1 MRNITCL
8 FSFLH
13 DVSLLWFRLWST
25 CSTIVTWL
33 MTLAAVT
40 SRAYPSDF
48 CGLFCFTRFPSSL
61 LSWPTWHLHI
71 GWRLR
76 LAGISWPLLH
86 SLHWHHAMIICL
98 VVVFNWIAVS
108 YVIFRCFWAEKNY
121 SDDMSTRDT
130 RQLPISARTS
140 SSLYI
145 NSEPLVPLCHLKA
158 ILSIP
163 NSRAFLYKINILVK
177 FF

>member
-1 MRNITCL
+1 MLLASFPFSMMFL
-8 FSFLH
+8 FFDLDFGPH
-13 DVSLLWFRLWST
+13 VLLLWPGWWHLLQLPLEP
-25 CSTIVTWL
+25 ILVTFV
-33 MTLAAVT
+33 A
-40 SRAYPSDF
+40 F
-48 CGLFCFTRFPSSL
+48 FCFTRFPSSL
-61 LSWPTWHLHI
+61 LFWPTWHLHI

-98 VVVFNWIAVS
+98 VVVFNWIVVS

-121 SDDMSTRDT
+121 SDGMSTRDT

-158 ILSIP
+158 IISIP
-163 NSRAFLYKINILVK
+163 NCRAFLCKINILVK
-177 FF
+177 FL